1 MVDPVVAAFLF
12 TAGLVA
18 GVLNAVAGGGSFV
31 TLPALLSTGIPPLM
45 ANGTNALAVWPGH
58 AFAVYTNR
66 RELLDR
72 SRGVSGSIVSAVSGG
87 AAGAFLL
94 GYVGNERFHALI
106 PYLILFATALFAFGP
121 KINQKLASR
130 RRDIDPARSTFVV
143 RSGEFALALYGGFF
157 GAGLGIL
164 LMAGLQ
170 MLGDQD
176 IQTCNSLKNLLA
188 TLISTVS
195 VAVLFVSGWVSFS
208 HAVWPFAGAA
218 LGGVLGA
225 KVARHLSAKW
235 LRRAVLVL
243 GLALSVHYFR
253 QA

>member
-1 MVDPVVAAFLF
+1 MPDPVVAALLF

-18 GVLNAVAGGGSFV
+18 GLLNAVAGGGSFV
-31 TLPALLSTGIPPLM
+31 TFPALLSMGLPPLV
-45 ANGTNALAVWPGH
+45 ANGTNAVAVWPGH
-58 AFAVYTNR
+58 ALAVYTNR
-66 RELLDR
+66 HELQDC
-72 SRGVSGSIVSAVSGG
+72 SRGISGSIVTALSGG

-94 GYVGNERFHALI
+94 GYVGNERFHTLI

-130 RRDIDPARSTFVV
+130 PRGIEHARSTFVV

-170 MLGDQD
+170 MLGDED

-188 TLISTVS
+188 TVIGTVS
-195 VAVLFVSGWVSFS
+195 VAVLFMSGWVSLS
-208 HAVWPFAGAA
+208 HAVWPFTGAVM
-218 LGGVLGA
+218 GGVLGA
-225 KVARHLSAKW
+225 KVARRLSAPW
-235 LRRAVLVL
+235 LRRVVVVV
-243 GLALSVHYFR
+243 GLALFVYYFQ